1 MPEAECWTC
10 DICVRRLPDDGTP
23 VPENVGM
30 TLIVNCVYD
39 LHFVVL
45 Y

>member
-1 MPEAECWTC
+1 MPEVECWTC
-10 DICVRRLPDDGTP
+10 DICVRRLPDDDIS
-23 VPENVGM
+23 VPKHVGM
-30 TLIVNCVYD
+30 TLIMNCVYD